1 MSRRLFLVA
10 AMAAAGASDT
20 RAQTPPVAAMS
31 AKVDPDYCVED
42 AAEFH
47 GVNPVLLRTILRVE
61 TRMRPDTI
69 VRNENGTVDVGIAG
83 INSIHFP
90 KLAKWEIGPQDLLDP
105 CVGTYV
111 GAWHLKLTLSN
122 RPETWESIARYHSA
136 TPYFNQR
143 YQIMLWNEMV
153 RSGVVQGQRLPVPPL
168 KLGLAKKPA
177 GKNSVGQA
185 VADQGNGVVF
195 DEGRSRQ

>member
-1 MSRRLFLVA
+1 MSRVLVLVA
-10 AMAAAGASDT
+10 ALAASGAFATPTQS
-20 RAQTPPVAAMS
+20 PPVAAPIS
-31 AKVDPDYCVED
+31 KVEPDYCVED

-47 GVNPVLLRTILRVE
+47 GVNPHVLRTILRVE
-61 TRMRPDTI
+61 TRLRPNTI

-90 KLAKWEIGPQDLLDP
+90 KLAKWEIGPQDLLDA

-111 GAWHLKLTLSN
+111 GAWHLRLTLSN

-153 RSGVVQGQRLPVPPL
+153 RAGLVQGQRLPVPPL
-168 KLGLAKKPA
+168 KPGLAKKPA
-177 GKNSVGQA
+177 RKRAVGQA
-185 VADQGNGVVF
+185 VADPGNGVVF
-195 DEGRSRQ
+195 DDGGSRQ